1 MFNLNQATLSNRLYH
16 ITLHSCRVIFLFASA
31 VIMTQKIFQLEGR
44 LSSGVAQESS
54 ADSKLHSQSMYG
66 SLYYLNREH
75 HTWTCE
81 RFHSVL
87 EANIVVLD
95 KVGAYHDFIA

>member
-1 MFNLNQATLSNRLYH
+1 
-16 ITLHSCRVIFLFASA
+16 
-31 VIMTQKIFQLEGR
+31 MTQKIFQLEGR
-44 LSSGVAQESS
+44 LSSGVAPESS

-95 KVGAYHDFIA
+95 KVGTYHGFIAKIMRFNADQVGCCRYSSHCADYTNP